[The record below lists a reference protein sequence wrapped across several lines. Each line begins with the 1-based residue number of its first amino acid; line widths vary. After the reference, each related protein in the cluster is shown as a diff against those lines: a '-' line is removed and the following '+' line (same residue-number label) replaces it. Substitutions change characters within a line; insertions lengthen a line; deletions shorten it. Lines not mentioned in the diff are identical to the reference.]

1 MIVFR
6 SPTEIP
12 AGYGPSVVTVGKF
25 DGVHIGHRSVI
36 DQVRAAADRRGAHA
50 VVVTFDR
57 NPLAVLRPQA
67 CPPDVVGLVQKERLL
82 AQTGV
87 DATVVL
93 SFDAELAALT
103 PREFVDRVLL
113 PLGVVEVLVGADFRF
128 GHRAAGT
135 PQVLA
140 EMGQESGFTVRTLA
154 DVPAP
159 GGGRRVSSTWVREAL
174 AAGDV
179 ATAAELLGRPHAV
192 RGQVVHGAQRGRAL
206 GFPTA
211 NLAADSEGM
220 IPAEGVYAAWLVDE
234 RMPDLAVPAA
244 VSVGVNPT
252 FGDLSRPRV
261 EAYVLDRDD
270 LDLYGAIVEIRFIA
284 RLRAMVAFADPAG
297 LVAQM
302 RADAAQAREALG
314 AVAQADGVAD
324 QAGEPADQ

>member
-6 SPTEIP
+6 SPAEIP
-12 AGYGPSVVTVGKF
+12 TGYGPSVVTVGKF
-25 DGVHIGHRSVI
+25 DGVHTGHRSVI
-36 DQVRAAADRRGAHA
+36 DQVRASADRRGAQA

-67 CPPDVVGLVQKERLL
+67 CPPDVVGPTQKERLL
-82 AQTGV
+82 AETGI
-87 DATVVL
+87 DATLVL
-93 SFDAELAALT
+93 TFDAELAALT

-113 PLGVVEVLVGADFRF
+113 PLGVVEALVGVDFRF

-140 EMGQESGFTVRTLA
+140 ELGEQSGFTVRTLA
-154 DVPAP
+154 DVAAP

-192 RGQVVHGAQRGRAL
+192 RGEVVHGAERGHEL

-211 NLAADSEGM
+211 NLAGDSEGM
-220 IPAEGVYAAWLVDE
+220 LPAEGVYAAWLVDE
-234 RMPDLAVPAA
+234 RMPDTALPAA
-244 VSVGVNPT
+244 VSVGLNPT
-252 FGDLSRPRV
+252 FGELSLPRV

-270 LDLYGAIVEIRFIA
+270 LDLYGAIVEIRFVA
-284 RLRAMVAFADPAG
+284 RVRPMVAFADPAE
-297 LVAQM
+297 LVSQM
-302 RADAAQAREALG
+302 RADVAEVRVALG
-314 AVAQADGVAD
+314 VAP
-324 QAGEPADQ
+324 PAR